1 MKSSMGNYGVMHK
14 VCQLGLGSAARDQRQ
29 RKNISLPGKGSL
41 DTGNPGLVWS
51 EILIFWIHHPR
62 M

>member
-41 DTGNPGLVWS
+41 DTGNPGLV
-51 EILIFWIHHPR
+51 
-62 M
+62 